1 MEKLI
6 KEEEEMKLNWPPE
19 KNTFKYAHLNK
30 EEIEKVGYVIAKA
43 EDTIRKKTNN
53 YQQEDRGDR

>member
-1 MEKLI
+1 
-6 KEEEEMKLNWPPE
+6 MKLNWPPE